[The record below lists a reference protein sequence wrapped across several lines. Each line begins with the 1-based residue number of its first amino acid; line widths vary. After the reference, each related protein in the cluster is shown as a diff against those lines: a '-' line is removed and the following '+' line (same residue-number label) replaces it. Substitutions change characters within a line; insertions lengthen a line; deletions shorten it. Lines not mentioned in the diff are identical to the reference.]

1 MINYIYNKFL
11 LHIVDK
17 IKNADNMTVY
27 KDLLRTEYMSRADLE
42 SIQFDRLKKLVVH
55 AYEHVPYYHD
65 VFENAGF
72 SPYDFSHPDQLNVLP
87 LLDKQTIRDNYDR
100 LQADN
105 EAQYAPRGKST
116 SGSTGQPLVY
126 QSSRLAH
133 SCGWPNVWLAF
144 SVVGFEVGDSF
155 VILAGGALLPRS
167 TTFTHKV
174 YTRLM
179 RIKQLPVYHMSEE
192 EFGEYVDTLKMFKK
206 PFIMYAYAN
215 AAYHFALYVR
225 RHGITGIPVKGV
237 FTTSEVLGP
246 HQRAA
251 IEECLGCPV
260 YDTYGN
266 PESALFAFECQEQS
280 GLHYDMLHSYTEILN
295 DNNEPVPNGEHGH
308 IISTNLA
315 NYVMP
320 FIRYNTGDLGILST
334 EKYCCCGRGYHKLSN
349 IIGRT
354 RDVIYTPDGRKI
366 HGAFFNHFEPFY
378 TIPWIAGWHVLQD
391 RIDHLTITIKPQGD
405 PIVSDIEKMTQLLKK
420 GLHNS
425 MVIDFRFDDKLQTTS
440 AAKLKLIEC
449 KLDPVENKQNYQRMR
464 IYA

>member
-1 MINYIYNKFL
+1 MIKYIYKNFL
-11 LHIVDK
+11 LNVVDK
-17 IKNADNMTVY
+17 IKKTDNMAVY
-27 KDLLRTEYMSRADLE
+27 GDLKRTEYMDRAELE
-42 SIQFDRLKKLVVH
+42 RVQFDRLKNLVVH

-65 VFENAGF
+65 VFDKAEF
-72 SPYDFSHPDQLNVLP
+72 SPYDFSYPEQLTVLP
-87 LLDKQTIRDNYDR
+87 VLDKQTIRDNYDR
-100 LQADN
+100 LHADN
-105 EAQYAPRGKST
+105 ASEYEPRVKST

-126 QSSRLAH
+126 ESSRLAH

-144 SVVGFEVGDSF
+144 SVTGFEVGDSV

-167 TTFTHKV
+167 TTFTQKV
-174 YTRLM
+174 YTRFM

-192 EFGEYVDTLKMFKK
+192 EFGKYVHTLKTFGK
-206 PFIMYAYAN
+206 PFVLYTYAN

-225 RHGITGIPVKGV
+225 NHGITGIPVKGV

-246 HQRAA
+246 HQRTA
-251 IEECLGCPV
+251 IEESLGCPV
-260 YDTYGN
+260 FDTYGN
-266 PESALFAFECQEQS
+266 PESALFAFECEEQS
-280 GLHYDMLHSYTEILN
+280 GLHYDMLHSYAEILN
-295 DNNEPVPNGEHGH
+295 DNNDPVPYGEHGH

-334 EKYCCCGRGYHKLSN
+334 EEKCGCGRGYRKLSN

-391 RIDHLTITIKPQGD
+391 RIDHLTITIKPQGS
-405 PIVSDIEKMTQLLKK
+405 PVEADIEEMTRLLKK
-420 GLHNS
+420 GLHKS
-425 MVIDFRFDDKLQTTS
+425 MAIEFTFDDKLQTTS

-449 KLDPVENKQNYQRMR
+449 KLDPDEINN
-464 IYA
+464 ITDA